1 MIASDLQLADKQLW
15 QQFKE
20 LYDNGNYS
28 GALAVLENSQFDKK
42 ILGAELL
49 NDLTAKIVQAE
60 KMDRPDFYQDRI
72 LVQDTAP
79 TLNKGQVWFDTGSSA
94 EIGSVKKITL
104 QQNNGTDYDTLYP
117 KVRGEDIVSPV
128 PVNQGG
134 TGQTSGQASLNYLIL
149 SGTNQNIEKT
159 DVIPF
164 ANWNS
169 AYGFKTTYEDF
180 VKQLPNVGGV
190 IKANL
195 LSQINALGT
204 EVKIQSGNYEGTGAG
219 SRSTVMRLT
228 FNFEPIFVLV
238 SSATRSQIP
247 ATPSANIADF
257 PNWMVWIKGSTTL
270 KLRYG
275 AGVGIGTTE
284 SVNTTISGKTL
295 SWQVGTYDSESSRIP
310 AIIMNSSN
318 TTYGWVA
325 FGK

>member
-20 LYDNGNYS
+20 LYDSGNYS

-72 LVQDTAP
+72 PVQDTAP
-79 TLNKGQVWFDTGSSA
+79 TLKQGQVWFDTGNSA
-94 EIGSVKKITL
+94 ETGSAKKITL

-117 KVRGEDIVSPV
+117 KIRGEDIVSPV
-128 PVNQGG
+128 PVNRGG

-164 ANWNS
+164 ANWNKL
-169 AYGFKTTYEDF
+169 YGFKTTYEDF
-180 VKQLPNVGGV
+180 AKQLPNVGGITKV
-190 IKANL
+190 NL

-204 EVKIQSGNYEGTGAG
+204 EVKIQSGSYVGTGVG
-219 SRSTVMRLT
+219 NTSFKMSLT
-228 FNFEPIFVLV
+228 FDFVPSYVCLV
-238 SSATRSQIP
+238 ETAMTTGLEV
-247 ATPSANIADF
+247 TPLLASEDTSIIDYLGWMFWTQGANRIAF
-257 PNWMVWIKGSTTL
+257 GN
-270 KLRYG
+270 
-275 AGVGIGTTE
+275 
-284 SVNTTISGKTL
+284 NTSLTFQLSGKTL
-295 SWQVGTYDSESSRIP
+295 FWQIETYRTSQPEAIP
-310 AIIMNSSN
+310 NWIFNQKNSIYN
-318 TTYGWVA
+318 WVA